1 MIGTFVIPIG
11 DLIHRLRKEREEE
24 TGVIEHINNELDR
37 ILMDMG
43 ITQYSIQEED
53 S

>member
-24 TGVIEHINNELDR
+24 TKVIEDINNELEK
-37 ILMDMG
+37 ILNEMG
-43 ITQYSIQEED
+43 I
-53 S
+53 